1 MVETVKTAQDVA
13 EAYVSFVRS
22 GQHEECRTTLY
33 AENATSEEPSALE
46 GVCDEIVTTG
56 IEAIKQK
63 CSRFFSY
70 FDIRH
75 VTISDPFLHS
85 DQAFAVTFT
94 YKVLHRGSG
103 EHFDSREIAV
113 FTVEG
118 GKIMREVFYQQP

>member
-1 MVETVKTAQDVA
+1 MTATRSLAEVA
-13 EAYVSFVRS
+13 EAYVSFIRT
-22 GQHEECRTTLY
+22 GQHEECRDTLY
-33 AENATSEEPSALE
+33 AENASSEEPSALE

-63 CSRFFSY
+63 SNRFFSY
-70 FDIRH
+70 FDIEH
-75 VTISDPFLHS
+75 VTISDPFLHGNE
-85 DQAFAVTFT
+85 AFAVTFT

-103 EHFDSREIAV
+103 EHFDSHEIAV